1 MTSVYRILRRPYAS
15 KPLDGEGAYR
25 FGGRWSSRGTR
36 VAYTSEHFSLAMLEY
51 FVHLDPGDLPKDLV
65 SVRADVPGSIS
76 RISLDRKQLPGDWRN
91 SPAPPELAEIGDHF
105 VRDGKATILIVPS
118 ALVPDES
125 DAGVEFTMTA
135 PVVTPIAV
143 AESAPTPIKAVCM
156 NPRLSTFFS
165 MP

>member
-1 MTSVYRILRRPYAS
+1 
-15 KPLDGEGAYR
+15 
-25 FGGRWSSRGTR
+25 
-36 VAYTSEHFSLAMLEY
+36 MLEY

-125 DAGVEFTMTA
+125 NWLINPAHPGFAKIKVH
-135 PVVTPIAV
+135 P
-143 AESAPTPIKAVCM
+143 AERFKYDQ
-156 NPRLSTFFS
+156 RFS
-165 MP
+165 KSNR